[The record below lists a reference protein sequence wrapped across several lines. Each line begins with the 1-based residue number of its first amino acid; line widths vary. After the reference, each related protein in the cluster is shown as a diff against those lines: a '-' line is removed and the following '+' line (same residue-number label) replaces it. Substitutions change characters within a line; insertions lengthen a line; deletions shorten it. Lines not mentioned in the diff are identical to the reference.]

1 MKKLI
6 SAVTSLAMAATMVAS
21 VAPSMAIAAD
31 ASKDFSVRVID
42 SADVTK
48 SSSSTTV
55 DVSSG
60 DVTLLCGFYLKEGT
74 ADTGAISTNFGISES
89 CPDTSAISIAK
100 AKTDAP
106 TFSGKIDPEFGDFIS
121 NGTSLLTYS
130 EDQSS
135 AYGEGAPKLP
145 SFTFSWVGTKEQWTG
160 AASDTYAAAYFN
172 VTIKKGAKS
181 GDYKIDFYDYFA
193 DAPTNLQPYNQ
204 VVTMN
209 QQIYSALGSGHSPL
223 NMEGL
228 TITVKGG
235 DEPVATTTTT
245 ATTTKPAE
253 TTTTTKAPVTS
264 DADIE
269 LFYAQDEYKVA
280 PGETID
286 LDVMMSTKEELEV
299 RGMYLSVLVDDGITL
314 NSIESKSAA
323 FGVSVDTSWTEGGDT
338 YLKDPDFNGNKIHG
352 AVAVGLVDGEG
363 NGAYA
368 KTERRV
374 ERLNVTAPTEPGTYY
389 VNMPTTQFMY
399 KEIDG
404 KAVFWTV
411 NYTPAKI
418 VVEGGEVTTTT
429 TPAATTTTTTTTKP
443 VATTTTTAIEEGD
456 HLPGDANCDGKVNI
470 ADVVRLNKAIAGKA
484 ELSAQGKINADV
496 DYDGDQDATDS
507 TNILKAIVKLVELHM
522 DKAPTDIAY

>member
-1 MKKLI
+1 MKKLLSALT
-6 SAVTSLAMAATMVAS
+6 SAVMSITLMTSAFASSFGVSAAGSYTVQPNTAISEAADGAANKNAS
-21 VAPSMAIAAD
+21 DADIELGYAQEQYDVAPGETIDLDLMMSTTEQLEVRGMYLSVLVDDGITLNSIEGKSAAFGVSVDTSWTEGGSTYLKDPDFNGNKIHGAIA
-31 ASKDFSVRVID
+31 VGL
-42 SADVTK
+42 
-48 SSSSTTV
+48 V
-55 DVSSG
+55 DG
-60 DVTLLCGFYLKEGT
+60 EGN
-74 ADTGAISTNFGISES
+74 GAY
-89 CPDTSAISIAK
+89 
-100 AKTDAP
+100 AKTERRVERLNITAP
-106 TFSGKIDPEFGDFIS
+106 STPGTYYVDMPTTQFMYKEVDGVAVFWSVNYTPAKIVVAGD
-121 NGTSLLTYS
+121 T
-130 EDQSS
+130 
-135 AYGEGAPKLP
+135 P
-145 SFTFSWVGTKEQWTG
+145 
-160 AASDTYAAAYFN
+160 
-172 VTIKKGAKS
+172 
-181 GDYKIDFYDYFA
+181 
-193 DAPTNLQPYNQ
+193 
-204 VVTMN
+204 
-209 QQIYSALGSGHSPL
+209 
-223 NMEGL
+223 
-228 TITVKGG
+228 
-235 DEPVATTTTT
+235 TTTTT
-245 ATTTKPAE
+245 TKPSAT
-253 TTTTTKAPVTS
+253 TTTTTKAPTG

-314 NSIESKSAA
+314 NSIEGKSAA

-443 VATTTTTAIEEGD
+443 VATTTTPVATTTPTAEPGT